1 MNTNYEALRGGHRER
16 DIYSEL
22 MRIEERGS
30 RMKGKKSRLSILF
43 GRKTIKEDGAALV
56 V

>member
-22 MRIEERGS
+22 MRIEERGN
-30 RMKGKKSRLSILF
+30 RIKEKKSRFTTLF
-43 GRKTIKEDGAALV
+43 GRKAIKEDGATLV